1 DARPIWHAGQLAD
14 AVDRGHGEAVPAVAP
29 CPAGTVLRIE
39 VHDAHAAAT
48 LQMVRGGEPG
58 LAGSDH
64 NDVRAAHLGLHA
76 RHNAGTREMF
86 PPGEGS
92 HAAVVT
98 SLPERAAARPASR
111 SAQRSSRS
119 SSPTLRRTVPGRT
132 PQASRCA
139 SVRWE
144 WVVVAGWQTSERAS
158 PMFTAIVHSRSASQ
172 NAAAA

>member
-1 DARPIWHAGQLAD
+1 EAALELGEVLRHRPVRALGPRRLDLRHAGQLAD

-29 CPAGTVLRIE
+29 RPAGTVLRIE

-64 NDVRAAHLGLHA
+64 DDVRAAHLGLHA

-98 SLPERAAARPASR
+98 SL
-111 SAQRSSRS
+111 
-119 SSPTLRRTVPGRT
+119 
-132 PQASRCA
+132 
-139 SVRWE
+139 
-144 WVVVAGWQTSERAS
+144 
-158 PMFTAIVHSRSASQ
+158 
-172 NAAAA
+172 